1 MNNTKK
7 EHISLK
13 GSIQALSISKQ
24 KGIKK
29 DNVSEVVFVVDHGI
43 EGDAHAGSGG
53 RQVSLL
59 AIESIDKIIA
69 KGLDVAPGDFAEN
82 VTTRGVELYTLPLGS
97 KFILDGRVELLL
109 TQIGKVCHERCAIYY
124 EAGDCV
130 MPREGIF
137 CRVLKGGVVHVE
149 AEMEIILPSN
159 R

>member
-1 MNNTKK
+1 MNNQSKNNP
-7 EHISLK
+7 IN
-13 GSIQALSISKQ
+13 GVIAALSISKQ

-29 DNVSEVVFVVDHGI
+29 NNVLEVVFVPDHGI
-43 EGDAHAGSGG
+43 EGDAHAGSGD

-69 KGLDVAPGDFAEN
+69 KGLDVGPGDFAEN
-82 VTTRGVELYTLPLGS
+82 VTTKGVELHTLPLGT
-97 KFILDGRVELLL
+97 KFLLDGGVELLV

-137 CRVLKGGVVHVE
+137 CRVIKGGAVQVG
-149 AEMEIILPSN
+149 AEMGIILPSN

>member
-1 MNNTKK
+1 MNNTNK
-7 EHISLK
+7 EPSSLK
-13 GSIQALSISKQ
+13 GFVSALSISKQ

-43 EGDAHAGSGG
+43 EGDAHAGVGD

-59 AIESIDKIIA
+59 AMESIDKIRD
-69 KGLDVAPGDFAEN
+69 KGLDVGPGDFAEN
-82 VTTRGVELYTLPLGS
+82 ITTKGVELHTLPLGT
-97 KFILDGRVELLL
+97 KFLLGGGVEFLVS
-109 TQIGKVCHERCAIYY
+109 QIGKVCHERCAIYY

-137 CRVLKGGVVHVE
+137 CRVIKGGVVQVG
-149 AEMEIILPSN
+149 ANMEIILPLN